1 MAKAVEPDKT
11 FDPITVGTFGP
22 QAVMLKAEKIARV
35 RSSSFFGL
43 PGGGVGGTRFTG
55 MPPFLLTPG
64 FRGNRIIQIF
74 STEFSLDRMR
84 LAVIYASLSLAA
96 TAVAAETP
104 CDAPISRDDTR
115 EIIRLVRG
123 VTAKPILF
131 IKSVDEEKRV
141 PGSIVTGRSYLLDVK
156 SGKRTYQ
163 YTRTDLV
170 SVYMRY
176 TDRSHVDV
184 YTVRKLHGRW
194 KIEEK
199 KDWFI

>member
-1 MAKAVEPDKT
+1 
-11 FDPITVGTFGP
+11 
-22 QAVMLKAEKIARV
+22 
-35 RSSSFFGL
+35 
-43 PGGGVGGTRFTG
+43 
-55 MPPFLLTPG
+55 
-64 FRGNRIIQIF
+64 
-74 STEFSLDRMR
+74 MR
-84 LAVIYASLSLAA
+84 LAVIYASFSLAA
-96 TAVAAETP
+96 TAVAAEPP

-115 EIIRLVRG
+115 EIIRLVCG

-156 SGKRTYQ
+156 SVKRTYQ